1 MDRARWQQVGAFAL
15 TLVLGLILG
24 AAIARSLAESL
35 LSRYTFFLGWPPT
48 VIMAL
53 LGAGFLALLY
63 LWLTRQKPGESA
75 SMAVAVSFLPL
86 SLLLVYLLQRK
97 VNTVQALALLAGAAA
112 LVAALFVARSA
123 RKQRLDRITLV
134 AVFLLAFALYVR
146 TLAPTVGA
154 HDTFE
159 FQVLSYELGIAHPTG
174 YPLYILLGKLFTLLP
189 LGNVAYRV
197 NLSSALFA
205 ATAVAILHAIIAEL
219 TRSRSAAA
227 LGALSFAFTYSFW
240 SQAVEAEVYA
250 LNALFVSAACYLLLR
265 TFTKGTSDP
274 CSGHASLDEGRL
286 SSWGR
291 ALSTVS
297 RGQRMI
303 VAVALVY
310 GLSLT
315 HHRTMLLL
323 LPAMVAYL
331 ILRRAWCL
339 LTHRSWIAT
348 FMAFMAP
355 LVVVHLYIPIR
366 WWQIQG
372 VGMRWE
378 QFTTLILGTQ
388 FAPALRWDAVLREPE
403 RLAIYLRALLNQYPA
418 SALLLATLGI
428 IYLLWRRDSTHPYP
442 TWREGLFLL
451 LAFGAYVA
459 FGLSYSVPD
468 VSLFLI
474 PSYMIIAVALGIGVF
489 ALRRSLEAL
498 LDRVQF
504 VAPQLRQQLVA
515 SVTVTVVGILPLG
528 LVWMNLPQVDRS
540 DARALYD
547 WGRYA
552 LQQDLPAY
560 SVLLAD
566 SEKMAPL
573 HYLQRVEGLR
583 PDTETGVFP
592 NEETNRAELEAR
604 LREGRPVF
612 LARFLP
618 GLQGS
623 YHLRSLGP
631 LVEVSTDPL
640 ASLPADV
647 RPLDLDF
654 GGEVLLAGYSLDAQN
669 LDRSD
674 ALRLTLFWQA
684 QEGVRANYDVRLRL
698 VGATGHVWI
707 ETKGRPPVSGLY
719 PTAAWRTGEI
729 VPDFHAIDLAG
740 QLAPGSYDL
749 EVGLFA
755 PFSQE
760 GLASSDSHGGYV
772 SLADVSIS
780 SGEGWQPTIHHPLRA
795 NFEDQI
801 LLLGYSFPSIIT
813 PGPNVPLTLYW
824 RAVGQVE
831 ADYEVV
837 LQLSRPDGTVVWR
850 AVEQPLFGEHP
861 TSEWSPADVLADKHL
876 VQMTGVST
884 GPLELKIGLRDAE
897 SDERLTVVNGWLAS
911 QRPEVLITGHAV
923 AGSPIISSEAQYLPA
938 NFDNQIL
945 LLDYEIH
952 NVQVRQGDAL
962 NLTLTW
968 QALAPMDEE
977 YTVFVHLLDEN
988 DQIWGQE
995 DTAPVRGTHPTSAWA
1010 EAEVVV
1016 DPHTVWTH
1024 QQAPLGLYRVEV
1036 GLYLLRTM
1044 ERLQLLD
1051 SSGTA
1056 VDDRL
1061 IIDLMEIVP

>member
-1 MDRARWQQVGAFAL
+1 MNRARWQHVGAFVL

-35 LSRYTFFLGWPPT
+35 LYRYAFFLGWLPT
-48 VIMAL
+48 VAMAL

-63 LWLTRQKPGESA
+63 LWLTRQQTRRTT
-75 SMAVAVSFLPL
+75 SMAVAISFLPF
-86 SLLLVYLLQRK
+86 SLLLIYLVQREI
-97 VNTVQALALLAGAAA
+97 NTVQAFVLLAGTVA
-112 LVAALFVARSA
+112 LVAALHVALSA
-123 RKQRLDRITLV
+123 RRQHLDRMALI
-134 AVFLLAFALYVR
+134 AVFVLAFALYVR
-146 TLAPTVGA
+146 TLAPVVGA

-174 YPLYILLGKLFTLLP
+174 YPLYIILGKLFTLLP

-205 ATAVAILHAIIAEL
+205 ATAVVMLHAIIAEL

-227 LGALSFAFTYSFW
+227 LGALSFAFSYSFW

-250 LNALFVSAACYLLLR
+250 LNALLVSAICYLLLR
-265 TFTKGTSDP
+265 TFARDTNNTPSCRTSLGEEHKVHW
-274 CSGHASLDEGRL
+274 S
-286 SSWGR
+286 R
-291 ALSTVS
+291 ALGAIP

-303 VAVALVY
+303 VAVALIY

-323 LPAMVAYL
+323 GPAIIAYL
-331 ILRRAWCL
+331 TLRRAWCL
-339 LTHRSWIAT
+339 LTRRSWIAT
-348 FMAFMAP
+348 FTAFLAP
-355 LVVVHLYIPIR
+355 LVGVHLYIPIR

-372 VGMRWE
+372 SGMHWE
-378 QFTTLILGTQ
+378 QFTNLILGTQ
-388 FAPALRWDAVLREPE
+388 FAAALRWDTALRDPE
-403 RLAIYLRALLNQYPA
+403 RMAIFLRALLDQYPA
-418 SALLLATLGI
+418 PALLLATLGI
-428 IYLLWRRDSTHPYP
+428 IYLPWRRDSTHGYP

-459 FGLSYSVPD
+459 FGLSYNVPD
-468 VSLFLI
+468 ISLFLI
-474 PSYMIIAVALGIGVF
+474 PSYMIIAIALGVGVF
-489 ALRRSLEAL
+489 ALRRSLEEL
-498 LDRVQF
+498 LGRKHLAV
-504 VAPQLRQQLVA
+504 PQLRRQLIA
-515 SVTVTVVGILPLG
+515 SAILTVVGILPLG
-528 LVWMNLPQVDRS
+528 LAWTNLPKVDRS
-540 DARALYD
+540 DARAGYD
-547 WGRYA
+547 WGRYV
-552 LQQDLPAY
+552 LQQDLPAH

-573 HYLQRVEGLR
+573 HYLQRVERLR

-592 NEETNRAELEAR
+592 DEETNRAELEAR
-604 LREGRPVF
+604 LREGRPVL

-618 GLQGS
+618 ELEGT

-631 LVEVSTDPL
+631 LVEVSTGPL
-640 ASLPADV
+640 ARLPADV
-647 RPLDLDF
+647 NQLNLEF
-654 GGEVLLAGYSLDAQN
+654 GDKVVLAGYRLGAQN
-669 LDRSD
+669 LERSD
-674 ALRLTLFWQA
+674 ALRLTLFWKA
-684 QEGVRANYDVRLRL
+684 QRGVRDNYDVRLRL

-719 PTAAWRTGEI
+719 PTAAWRPGEI
-729 VPDFHAIDLAG
+729 VPDYHAIDLAG
-740 QLAPGSYDL
+740 QLPPGSYHLD
-749 EVGLFA
+749 VGLFA

-772 SLADVSIS
+772 TLADVSVT
-780 SGEGWQPTIHHPLRA
+780 SGEAWRPTIHHPLRA

-801 LLLGYSFPSIIT
+801 LLLGYSFPSTIT
-813 PGPNVPLTLYW
+813 PGPGVPLTLYW
-824 RAVGQVE
+824 RAVDQIE
-831 ADYEVV
+831 TDYEVV
-837 LQLSRPDGTVVWR
+837 LQFSRPDGTVVWQ

-861 TSEWSPADVLADKHL
+861 TSEWTPADVLADTHL
-876 VQMTGVST
+876 VEIARTAS
-884 GPLELKIGLRDAE
+884 GPLDLRIGLRDPSSEAY
-897 SDERLTVVNGWLAS
+897 LTVIDGWLAS
-911 QRPEVLITGHAV
+911 QRYDVLLTGHTV
-923 AGSPIISSEAQYLPA
+923 AESPVILTEADNLPA
-938 NFDNQIL
+938 NFENEIL

-952 NVQVRQGDAL
+952 NVQVRKGGAL

-968 QALAPMDEE
+968 QALVPMDED
-977 YTVFVHLLDEN
+977 YTVFVHLLDDN

-995 DTAPVRGTHPTSAWA
+995 DIAPVRGTHPTSGWT

-1051 SSGTA
+1051 ASGSA
-1056 VDDRL
+1056 IDDRL
-1061 IIDLMEIVP
+1061 IIDLMEVVP